1 MERGVG
7 NRGVTSVFI
16 IAASDVVRAE
26 LEALIAGE
34 EDLRVISS
42 AVDWS
47 ILAAPET
54 DREPPDVVIYDTE
67 RSGEET
73 PGSLQSYVEELRDGS
88 DVPAVITIG
97 AERDEW
103 LRELLSTGLVR
114 ATLSRSAS
122 RAEIVAAVR
131 AVSRGLIAFD
141 PETFA
146 TVFPRSP
153 ANFDSA
159 NAAPYDQHSSS
170 IEPLIEELT
179 PREREV
185 LEMLAGGLSNKEI
198 AWRMKISEHTVKFH
212 VASIFGKLGAS
223 SRTEAVMLGIRQGL
237 VMM

>member
-7 NRGVTSVFI
+7 NRGITSVFI

-26 LEALIAGE
+26 LEALIGGE
-34 EDLRVISS
+34 EDLRVIGS
-42 AVDWS
+42 AVHWS
-47 ILAAPET
+47 TLSAPET
-54 DREPPDVVIYDTE
+54 EPPDVVIYDTE
-67 RSGEET
+67 RREAET
-73 PGSLQSYVEELRDGS
+73 LGSLQSYVGELRAGS
-88 DVPAVITIG
+88 NVPAVITIG
-97 AERDEW
+97 TERDEW

-122 RAEIVAAVR
+122 SAEIVAAVR
-131 AVSRGLIAFD
+131 AVSSGLIALD

-146 TVFPRSP
+146 AVFPPSP
-153 ANFDSA
+153 AYFDSA
-159 NAAPYDQHSSS
+159 NAAPYDQPASS

-223 SRTEAVMLGIRQGL
+223 SRTEAVMLGIRRGL

>member
-1 MERGVG
+1 MERGAG
-7 NRGVTSVFI
+7 NRVITSVFI
-16 IAASDVVRAE
+16 VAQSDVVRAE

-34 EDLRVISS
+34 EDLRVIAS

-54 DREPPDVVIYDTE
+54 ELPDVVIYDTE
-67 RSGEET
+67 RRGADT
-73 PGSLQSYVEELRDGS
+73 PGSLQSYLGELREGS
-88 DVPAVITIG
+88 DVPAVILIG

-103 LRELLSTGLVR
+103 LREFLSTGLVR

-122 RAEIVAAVR
+122 SAEIVAAVR
-131 AVSRGLIAFD
+131 AVSNGLIALD
-141 PETFA
+141 AESFA
-146 TVFPRSP
+146 AVFPRSA

-170 IEPLIEELT
+170 VEPLIEDLT

-185 LEMLAGGLSNKEI
+185 LEMLAEGFSNKEI
-198 AWRMKISEHTVKFH
+198 ASRMKISEHTVKFH

-223 SRTEAVMLGIRQGL
+223 SRTEAVTLGIRQGL